1 MKARTSNTKWWV
13 FVIIF
18 ALFIGLQ
25 CYLVW
30 RWIDRREQQSR
41 AVVEEEPPHHPSRVA
56 FQGHY
61 YSIFKERSG
70 WQDSFR
76 LCQEKGGYLVC
87 IASDEEQAFVLSLL
101 QESPYSRNAVC
112 WLGATSDQARVW
124 RWVNGEKVQLTGYLK
139 AEDPRETYLNFRLTT
154 GMWEDYP
161 EQGETAGE
169 QWCLCE
175 WDR

>member
-1 MKARTSNTKWWV
+1 MKGKTSNAKWWV

-25 CYLVW
+25 CFLVW
-30 RWIDRREQQSR
+30 RWIERRGQQSR
-41 AVVEEEPPHHPSRVA
+41 EVVAPEPPRDPSQVA
-56 FQGHY
+56 FQRHSY
-61 YSIFKERSG
+61 AIFKERSG

-87 IASDEEQAFVLSLL
+87 ITSEEEQAFVVSFLR
-101 QESPYSRNAVC
+101 ESPYSRNAVC

-124 RWVNGEKVQLTGYLK
+124 RWVNGEEVQMTDYLK
-139 AEDPRETYLNFRLTT
+139 AEDPREHYLNFRLTT
-154 GMWEDYP
+154 GRWEDYP
-161 EQGETAGE
+161 EQGETDGE